1 MAVVWGGVDVA
12 VPRLER
18 KTDRLTRTLLG
29 LGLRASLES
38 TEVASSSLLRLQFI
52 K

>member
-18 KTDRLTRTLLG
+18 KTDRLRWTLLG
-29 LGLRASLES
+29 RSLRTSLES
-38 TEVASSSLLRLQFI
+38 TEVARSSLFCLQFI

>member
-18 KTDRLTRTLLG
+18 NTNRLTRSLLG

-38 TEVASSSLLRLQFI
+38 TEVAGSSLFSLQFI